1 MKLTEAIYKR
11 RAMRVYKENAPI
23 DTKKVKECIEKATL
37 APSSSNLQLWE
48 FYHITSEQK
57 LDKLRKFCFNQV
69 TAKTAQQMV
78 VVVTR
83 KDLWKRRC
91 QSNATNLK
99 KLYNKNPKDYTKREK
114 FTLDYFQKLIPITYG
129 DFFRIFGILKYSFFS
144 ILGLFRPVYR
154 ELTHND
160 IRVVA
165 HKSTALAAQTFMLAM
180 VEAGYDT
187 CPMEGI
193 DSLRVKR
200 LLNLPYGAEINMVI
214 SCGIGTENGSLRP
227 RFRIPFVEVYKEL

>member
-1 MKLTEAIYKR
+1 MKLTEVIHKR

-23 DTKKVKECIEKATL
+23 NTETVKQCIEKATL

-48 FYHITSEQK
+48 FYHVTNPEK
-57 LDKLRKFCFNQV
+57 LNELRTYCFNQV

-91 QSNATNLK
+91 RSNASFLEE
-99 KLYNKNPKDYTKREK
+99 LYDKNPKDYTKREK
-114 FTLDYFQKLIPITYG
+114 FTLNYFRKLLPITYG
-129 DFFRIFGILKYSFFS
+129 DFFRIFGYLKYTFFS
-144 ILGLFRPVYR
+144 LLGLFRPVYR

-193 DSLRVKR
+193 DSRRVKG
-200 LLNLPYGAEINMVI
+200 LLHLPYGAEINMVI

-227 RFRIPFVEVYKEL
+227 RFRVPFEEVYKEV

>member
-1 MKLTEAIYKR
+1 MKLTEVIHKR

-23 DTKKVKECIEKATL
+23 DTETVKQCIEKATL

-48 FYHITSEQK
+48 FYHVTNPGK
-57 LDKLRKFCFNQV
+57 LSKLRTYCFNQV

-91 QSNATNLK
+91 RSNASFLK
-99 KLYNKNPKDYTKREK
+99 TLYNKDPKDYTKREK
-114 FTLDYFQKLIPITYG
+114 FTLNYFEKLLPITYG
-129 DFFRIFGILKYSFFS
+129 DFFRVFGYLKYTFFS
-144 ILGLFRPVYR
+144 LLGLFRPVYR

-193 DSLRVKR
+193 DSRRVKG

-227 RFRIPFVEVYKEL
+227 RFRVPFEEVYKEV